1 MVCYHRDHRN
11 RPKEVF
17 MPLYF
22 EPGEEAQVDWYTQI
36 RVFCLTRVMNYGN
49 NDVDLDNGQVG
60 GQGH

>member
-1 MVCYHRDHRN
+1 
-11 RPKEVF
+11 